1 MAEQGSWVGLGC
13 VALSNVSGFPRIGR
27 NRELK
32 FATEGHWR
40 GETSA
45 EELAATAKA
54 IRIENWKLMQ
64 DAGIDLIPSNDF
76 SYYDQVLD
84 TIALVGAVPER
95 YGWGGGEVDL
105 DTYFAMARGRQTDD
119 VDVTAMEMTKW
130 FNTNYH
136 YIVPE
141 LGPDTR
147 FSLSSSKP
155 FDEHSEAME
164 EVGIDTVPVLIG
176 PVSFLLLSKPAEGV
190 DDRFDAV
197 DLIEPLIE
205 VYGEVI
211 EKLAGQG
218 ATWVQ
223 FDEPCF
229 VQDRTEKEL
238 DALRLAYEELC
249 KVHERPRIV
258 VKTYFDH
265 VGDAYGVLRDLPI
278 EGVGLDFTGF
288 IHEEG
293 IGFGEAPFHEH
304 GGRHNAEFIAN
315 QEGLDDQWLF
325 AGIVDG
331 RNVWINHLEHSLDA
345 LDGMRD
351 RTAQLVVSTSCSLL
365 HTPIDLDAE
374 PAGGDADLDDE
385 LRSWMAFATQ
395 KIGEVATLAK
405 GVAEGREAIADQ
417 LDKNDRAIDSRRDSA
432 RTRNPDVRDRV
443 AALTEADARR
453 DTPFAERKR
462 LQQEKLGLPTFPA
475 TTIGSFPQTDE
486 IRAARRQLREGE
498 IELAEYEDRMRAE
511 IDRVISFQEEIGLD
525 VLVHGEPER
534 NDMVQYFGEQ
544 MLGYAFTE
552 NAWVQSYGSRCV
564 RPPIIFG
571 DVSRPAPM
579 TVEWITYAQSKTDLP
594 LKGMLTGPVTMLE
607 WSFVRDDQPRSETC
621 EQLALA
627 IRDEVADLEE
637 AGIPIIH
644 VDEPAIREGLPLRH
658 DRWDEY
664 LRWAVY
670 SFRVA
675 TSGVSDETQVH
686 THMCYSDF
694 GDILEH
700 IQEMDADV
708 TLIEAARSRM
718 ELLHHW
724 DRSGFTHDLGPGVYD
739 IHSPRVPST
748 EEIAELLHEA
758 ARVLRPEQLWVT
770 PDCGLKTRAWAE
782 VDPSLRNMVEAAKQL
797 REELVPAS

>member
-1 MAEQGSWVGLGC
+1 M
-13 VALSNVSGFPRIGR
+13 ALSNVSGFPRIGR

-32 FATEGHWR
+32 FATEGYWR

-54 IRIENWKLMQ
+54 IRVENWKLMQ
-64 DAGIDLIPSNDF
+64 DAGIDLVPSNDF

-95 YGWGGGEVDL
+95 YGWPGGEVDL
-105 DTYFAMARGRQTDD
+105 DTYFAMARGRQAEG

-130 FNTNYH
+130 FDTNYH
-136 YIVPE
+136 YLVPE
-141 LGPDTR
+141 LGPDTK
-147 FSLSSSKP
+147 FSLSSTKP
-155 FDEHSEAME
+155 FDEHAEAME
-164 EVGIDTVPVLIG
+164 EVGIDTIPVLIG
-176 PVSFLLLSKPAEGV
+176 PASFLLLSKPADGV
-190 DDRFDAV
+190 DEGRFDP
-197 DLIEPLIE
+197 LSLLEPLVE

-211 EKLAGQG
+211 ERLAEQG

-223 FDEPCF
+223 LDEPCF
-229 VQDRTEKEL
+229 VEDRSEREL

-278 EGVGLDFTGF
+278 DGIGLDFTGVV
-288 IHEEG
+288 HETAAG
-293 IGFGEAPFHEH
+293 SVHEH
-304 GGRHNAEFIAN
+304 GGRHNAEFVAE
-315 QEGLDDQWLF
+315 QAGLDDQWLF
-325 AGIVDG
+325 AGIVSG
-331 RNVWINHLEHSLDA
+331 RNVWVNHLEHSLDA
-345 LDGMRD
+345 LESLRS
-351 RTAQLVVSTSCSLL
+351 RTKQLVVSTSCSLL
-365 HTPIDLDAE
+365 HVPIDLEGE

-385 LRSWMAFATQ
+385 MRSWMAFAVQ
-395 KIGEVATLAK
+395 KLGEVATLSR
-405 GVAEGREAIADQ
+405 GLTDGREAIAAE
-417 LDKNDRAIDSRRDSA
+417 LDANDRALDSRRDSH
-432 RTRNPDVRDRV
+432 RTRTPEVRDRV
-443 AALTEADARR
+443 AALTEDDAKR
-453 DTPFAERKR
+453 DSPFAQRKEAQR
-462 LQQEKLGLPTFPA
+462 GKLDLALFPS

-486 IRAARRQLREGE
+486 IRASRRELLDGK
-498 IELAEYEDRMRAE
+498 IELSDYEERMRGE
-511 IDRVISFQEEIGLD
+511 IDRVIDFQDEIGLD

-544 MLGYAFTE
+544 MLGYAFTR
-552 NAWVQSYGSRCV
+552 NAWVQSFGSRYV

-579 TVEWITYAQSKTDLP
+579 TVEWLGYAQSKTEKP
-594 LKGMLTGPVTMLE
+594 VKGMLTGPVTMLQ

-627 IRDEVADLEE
+627 IRDEVSDLEQ
-637 AGIPIIH
+637 AGVPIIQ
-644 VDEPAIREGLPLRH
+644 VDEPAIREGLPLRR

-664 LRWAVY
+664 LTWAVY

-675 TSGVSDETQVH
+675 TSSVSDETMIK

-694 GDILEH
+694 GDIMDH
-700 IQEMDADV
+700 IQAMDADV
-708 TLIEAARSRM
+708 NLIEAARSRM
-718 ELLHHW
+718 ELLHDW
-724 DRSGFTHDLGPGVYD
+724 EKTGYTNDIGPGVYD

-748 EEIAELLHEA
+748 EEMAELLREA
-758 ARVLRPEQLWVT
+758 ARVLRPEQIWVT

-782 VDPSLRNMVEAAKQL
+782 VEPSLRNMVEAAKQL

>member
-1 MAEQGSWVGLGC
+1 M
-13 VALSNVSGFPRIGR
+13 ALSSVSGFPRIGR

-32 FATEGHWR
+32 FATEGYWR
-40 GETSA
+40 GETTS
-45 EELAATAKA
+45 EDLASTARQ
-54 IRIENWKLMQ
+54 IRLENWKLMQ
-64 DAGIDLIPSNDF
+64 DQGIDLIPSNDF

-95 YGWGGGEVDL
+95 YGWTGGQVDL
-105 DTYFAMARGRQTDD
+105 ETYFTMARGRQGDG
-119 VDVTAMEMTKW
+119 VDVTALEMTKW

-136 YIVPE
+136 YLVPE
-141 LGPDTR
+141 LDPDTR

-155 FDEHSEAME
+155 FDEHAEAME
-164 EVGIDTVPVLIG
+164 ELGIDTVPVLIG

-190 DDRFDAV
+190 DERFNAL

-211 EKLAGQG
+211 ERLAEQG

-223 FDEPCF
+223 LEEPCF
-229 VQDRTEKEL
+229 VEDRSEREL
-238 DALRLAYEELC
+238 DALRLTYEELA
-249 KVHERPRIV
+249 KVRERPRIV

-265 VGDAYGVLRDLPI
+265 VGDAYGVLRESPI
-278 EGVGLDFTGF
+278 EGIGLDFTGRV
-288 IHEEG
+288 HG
-293 IGFGEAPFHEH
+293 DQLGEDVHEH
-304 GGRHNAEFIAN
+304 GGRHNAEFVAADPL
-315 QEGLDDQWLF
+315 QDKWLF

-331 RNVWINHLEHSLDA
+331 RNVWINHFEHSLDA
-345 LDGMRD
+345 LEGLAG
-351 RTAQLVVSTSCSLL
+351 RTKQLVVSTSCSLL
-365 HTPIDLDAE
+365 HVPIDLDAE
-374 PAGGDADLDDE
+374 PAGVDADLDDE
-385 LRSWMAFATQ
+385 MRSWMAFAVQ
-395 KIGEVATLAK
+395 KVGEVATLAK
-405 GVAEGREAIADQ
+405 GLADGKEAIAEE
-417 LDKNDRAIDSRRDSA
+417 LDANDRARDSRRDSH
-432 RTRNPDVRDRV
+432 RTRNPEVRARV
-443 AALTEADARR
+443 EALTDADARR
-453 DTPFAERKR
+453 GLVFEERKR
-462 LQQEKLGLPTFPA
+462 IQQQRLGLPTFPA

-486 IRAARRQLREGE
+486 IRATRRELRDGK
-498 IELAEYEDRMRAE
+498 IDLAAYEERMRAE
-511 IDRVISFQEEIGLD
+511 VDRAISFQAEIGLD

-534 NDMVQYFGEQ
+534 NDMVQYFAEQ

-571 DVSRPAPM
+571 DVSRAAPM
-579 TVEWITYAQSKTDLP
+579 TVEWITYAQSKTEKP
-594 LKGMLTGPVTMLE
+594 VKGMLTGPVTMLE
-607 WSFVRDDQPRSETC
+607 WSFVRDDQPRRETC

-627 IRDEVADLEE
+627 IRDEVADLEA

-644 VDEPAIREGLPLRH
+644 VDEPAIREGLPLRR

-664 LRWAVY
+664 LEWAVY

-675 TSGVSDETQVH
+675 TAGVQDDTQVH

-694 GDILEH
+694 GDIMDR

-718 ELLHHW
+718 ELLHDW
-724 DRSGFTHDLGPGVYD
+724 EKTGYTNDIGPGVYD

-748 EEIAELLHEA
+748 EEMVELLREA
-758 ARVLRPEQLWVT
+758 ARVLRPEQIWVN
-770 PDCGLKTRAWAE
+770 PDCGLKTRTWDE
-782 VDPSLRNMVEAAKQL
+782 VEPSLRNMVEAAKQL